1 MESITLPVAPLT
13 ALLWEEEQR
22 LRSAL
27 ITMMETH
34 RDESEELW
42 AGGDSGWRRMRRW
55 RRQLESVGSLF
66 IS

>member
-42 AGGDSGWRRMRRW
+42 AGGGGGGG
-55 RRQLESVGSLF
+55 GSLSMLDPF
-66 IS
+66 LFLKVSLQ